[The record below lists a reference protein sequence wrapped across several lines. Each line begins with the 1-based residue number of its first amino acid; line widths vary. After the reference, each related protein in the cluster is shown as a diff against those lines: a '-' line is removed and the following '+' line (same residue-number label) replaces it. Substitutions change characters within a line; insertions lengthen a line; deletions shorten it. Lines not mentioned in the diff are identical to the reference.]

1 MTMKAAMS
9 ARVSRVRTAAS
20 VTYASIVRE
29 ILRTVMN
36 TTSARSESSRRR
48 IGSVL
53 FAPGDDPRKLGK
65 AIAAAATLAIADL
78 EDAVAEPAKAAARDV
93 VAAELA
99 RRAPDGGRCAVRINA
114 LDTPFAG
121 DDLAMASAA
130 GADAIV
136 VPKARA
142 SSLRALDTG
151 SLPPIIAIVET
162 ATGLQE
168 SAEIAT
174 APGVW
179 ALLLGAVDLGVELRL
194 TPRADGLELLF
205 ARSKLVLDSA
215 AAQIA
220 PPIDVVHVDIAAD
233 AALRAESEL
242 ARSLGFGG
250 KACIHPRQVPI
261 VERAF
266 APTADELERARRVV
280 DAYAAAAAR
289 GEGVVRVDGAMVD
302 RPVYERAL
310 DIVGEQLEPTVP

>member
-1 MTMKAAMS
+1 MNMAT
-9 ARVSRVRTAAS
+9 ARPVFPP
-20 VTYASIVRE
+20 
-29 ILRTVMN
+29 
-36 TTSARSESSRRR
+36 RR

-65 AIAAAATLAIADL
+65 AIGAGATLAIADL
-78 EDAVAEPAKAAARDV
+78 EDAVAEPAKAAARDA
-93 VAAELA
+93 VAAALA
-99 RRAPDGGRCAVRINA
+99 GRAPGAGRCAVRINA
-114 LDTPFAG
+114 IDTPFAG
-121 DDLAMASAA
+121 DDLAMAASA

-142 SSLRALDTG
+142 ASLRTLDAAA
-151 SLPPIIAIVET
+151 LPPIIAIVET
-162 ATGLQE
+162 AAGLQE
-168 SAEIAT
+168 SAEVAT

-179 ALLLGAVDLGVELRL
+179 ALLLGAVDLAVELRV

-215 AAQIA
+215 AAEIS
-220 PPIDVVHVDIAAD
+220 PPIDIVHVEIAD
-233 AALRAESEL
+233 GDALRAESEL

-280 DAYAAAAAR
+280 SAYEAAAAR

-302 RPVYERAL
+302 LPVYERAR
-310 DIVGEQLEPTVP
+310 DIVGDQDQPGIP

>member
-1 MTMKAAMS
+1 MNMAA
-9 ARVSRVRTAAS
+9 
-20 VTYASIVRE
+20 
-29 ILRTVMN
+29 
-36 TTSARSESSRRR
+36 ARSAFSPRR

-53 FAPGDDPRKLGK
+53 FTPGDDPRKLGK
-65 AIAAAATLAIADL
+65 AIGAGATFAIADL

-93 VAAELA
+93 VAAALTGRPA
-99 RRAPDGGRCAVRINA
+99 AAGRCAVRINA

-121 DDLAMASAA
+121 DDLAMASSA
-130 GADAIV
+130 GADALV

-142 SSLRALDTG
+142 ASLRTLDAAA
-151 SLPPIIAIVET
+151 LPPIIAIVET
-162 ATGLQE
+162 AAGLQE

-179 ALLLGAVDLGVELRL
+179 ALLLGAVDLTVELRL

-205 ARSKLVLDSA
+205 ARSKLVVDSA
-215 AAQIA
+215 AAQIS
-220 PPIDVVHVDIAAD
+220 PPIDIVHVDIAD
-233 AALRAESEL
+233 VAALRAQAEL

-266 APTADELERARRVV
+266 APTTEELDRARRVV
-280 DAYAAAAAR
+280 SAYEAATAR

-302 RPVYERAL
+302 RPVYERAR
-310 DIVGEQLEPTVP
+310 DIVGERNELGIA

>member
-1 MTMKAAMS
+1 MTMTN
-9 ARVSRVRTAAS
+9 ARA
-20 VTYASIVRE
+20 
-29 ILRTVMN
+29 
-36 TTSARSESSRRR
+36 ESPPRR

-65 AIAAAATLAIADL
+65 AVDAGATLAIADL

-93 VAAELA
+93 VAAVLTG
-99 RRAPDGGRCAVRINA
+99 RASAAGRCAVRINA

-142 SSLRALDTG
+142 SSLRDLDVAG
-151 SLPPIIAIVET
+151 LPPIIAIVET
-162 ATGLQE
+162 AAGLQE

-194 TPRADGLELLF
+194 TPRPDGLELLF
-205 ARSKLVLDSA
+205 ARSKLVVDSA

-220 PPIDVVHVDIAAD
+220 PPIDVVHVDIADGD
-233 AALRAESEL
+233 ALLTESEL

-280 DAYAAAAAR
+280 SAYEDARAR
-289 GEGVVRVDGAMVD
+289 GEGVIRVDGAMVD
-302 RPVYERAL
+302 LPVYERAL
-310 DIVGEQLEPTVP
+310 DIVAEQLEPGLP

>member
-1 MTMKAAMS
+1 
-9 ARVSRVRTAAS
+9 
-20 VTYASIVRE
+20 
-29 ILRTVMN
+29 MN
-36 TTSARSESSRRR
+36 VASARSHSSRPR

-53 FAPGDDPRKLGK
+53 FAPGDDQRKLGK
-65 AIAAAATLAIADL
+65 AIDAGATLAIADL
-78 EDAVAEPAKAAARDV
+78 EDAVAESAKAAARDV
-93 VAAELA
+93 VAAALTG
-99 RRAPDGGRCAVRINA
+99 RAPVAGRCAVRINA

-121 DDLAMASAA
+121 DDLAMAASA

-142 SSLRALDTG
+142 SSLRTLDAAT
-151 SLPPIIAIVET
+151 LPPIIAIVET
-162 ATGLQE
+162 AVGLQE

-179 ALLLGAVDLGVELRL
+179 ALLLGAVDLAVELRL

-220 PPIDVVHVDIAAD
+220 APIDIVHVDIAD
-233 AALRAESEL
+233 DDALRAESEL

-280 DAYAAAAAR
+280 DAYEAAAAR

-302 RPVYERAL
+302 LPVYERAR
-310 DIVGEQLEPTVP
+310 DIIRDSPAPRVA

>member
-1 MTMKAAMS
+1 MTM
-9 ARVSRVRTAAS
+9 
-20 VTYASIVRE
+20 
-29 ILRTVMN
+29 
-36 TTSARSESSRRR
+36 TTARSESSPRR

-53 FAPGDDPRKLGK
+53 FAPGDDPRKLVK
-65 AIAAAATLAIADL
+65 AIDAGATLAIADL
-78 EDAVAEPAKAAARDV
+78 EDAVAEAAKAAARDM

-99 RRAPDGGRCAVRINA
+99 ARAPAAGRCAVRINA
-114 LDTPFAG
+114 LDTPFAR
-121 DDLAMASAA
+121 DDLAMAWSA

-142 SSLRALDTG
+142 SSLRELDAAA
-151 SLPPIIAIVET
+151 LPPIIAIVET
-162 ATGLQE
+162 AAGLQE
-168 SAEIAT
+168 SADIAT

-205 ARSKLVLDSA
+205 ARSKLVVDSA

-220 PPIDVVHVDIAAD
+220 PPIDVVHVDIADDD
-233 AALRAESEL
+233 ALAAESEL

-261 VERAF
+261 VERTF

-280 DAYAAAAAR
+280 GAYEAARAR
-289 GEGVVRVDGAMVD
+289 GEGVIRVDGAMVD
-302 RPVYERAL
+302 LPVYERAR
-310 DIVGEQLEPTVP
+310 DIVGERLEPGVP

>member
-1 MTMKAAMS
+1 
-9 ARVSRVRTAAS
+9 
-20 VTYASIVRE
+20 
-29 ILRTVMN
+29 MN
-36 TTSARSESSRRR
+36 MTSARSGSAQSPIR
-48 IGSVL
+48 SVL

-65 AIAAAATLAIADL
+65 AIAAGATLAIADL
-78 EDAVAEPAKAAARDV
+78 EDAVAEPAKATARDV
-93 VAAELA
+93 VAAALA
-99 RRAPDGGRCAVRINA
+99 QRTPTGGRCAVRINA
-114 LDTPFAG
+114 LDSPFAG
-121 DDLAMASAA
+121 DDLAMASWA

-142 SSLRALDTG
+142 SSLRSLDAAA
-151 SLPPIIAIVET
+151 LPPIIAIVET

-194 TPRADGLELLF
+194 MPRADGLELLF
-205 ARSKLVLDSA
+205 ARSKLVVDSA

-220 PPIDVVHVDIAAD
+220 PPIDAVHVDIADAD
-233 AALRAESEL
+233 ALRVESGL

-266 APTADELERARRVV
+266 APSADELERARRVV
-280 DAYAAAAAR
+280 AAYELARTR
-289 GEGVVRVDGAMVD
+289 GEGVVQVDGAMVD
-302 RPVYERAL
+302 LPVYERAR
-310 DIVGEQLEPTVP
+310 DVVGERSEPDAQ

>member
-1 MTMKAAMS
+1 MS
-9 ARVSRVRTAAS
+9 
-20 VTYASIVRE
+20 
-29 ILRTVMN
+29 
-36 TTSARSESSRRR
+36 TTSTRSARRR

-65 AIAAAATLAIADL
+65 AIDAGATLAIADL

-93 VAAELA
+93 VARALA
-99 RRAPDGGRCAVRINA
+99 GRTPAGGRCAVRINA
-114 LDTPFAG
+114 LDTPFAV
-121 DDLAMASAA
+121 DDLAMASSA

-142 SSLRALDTG
+142 GSLRTLDAGT
-151 SLPPIIAIVET
+151 LPPIIAIVET
-162 ATGLQE
+162 AVGLQE

-179 ALLLGAVDLGVELRL
+179 ALLLGAVDLAVELRL

-205 ARSKLVLDSA
+205 ARSKLVVDSA
-215 AAQIA
+215 AARIA
-220 PPIDVVHVDIAAD
+220 APIDIVHVDIAND
-233 AALRAESEL
+233 DALRAESEL

-266 APTADELERARRVV
+266 APTADELARAQRVV
-280 DAYAAAAAR
+280 DGYESAAAR
-289 GEGVVRVDGAMVD
+289 GEGVVRIDGAMVD
-302 RPVYERAL
+302 LPVYERAR
-310 DIVGEQLEPTVP
+310 DIISERGQPGAA

>member
-1 MTMKAAMS
+1 
-9 ARVSRVRTAAS
+9 
-20 VTYASIVRE
+20 
-29 ILRTVMN
+29 MN
-36 TTSARSESSRRR
+36 VASARSDSLRPR

-53 FAPGDDPRKLGK
+53 FAPGDDQRKLGK
-65 AIAAAATLAIADL
+65 AIDAGATLAIADL
-78 EDAVAEPAKAAARDV
+78 EDAVAESAKAAARDV
-93 VAAELA
+93 VAAALTGRPPGA
-99 RRAPDGGRCAVRINA
+99 GRCAVRINA

-121 DDLAMASAA
+121 DDLAMAASA

-136 VPKARA
+136 VPKACA
-142 SSLRALDTG
+142 SSLRTLDAAA
-151 SLPPIIAIVET
+151 LPPIIAIVET
-162 ATGLQE
+162 AVGLQE

-179 ALLLGAVDLGVELRL
+179 ALLLGAVDLAVQLRL

-220 PPIDVVHVDIAAD
+220 APIDIVHVDIAD
-233 AALRAESEL
+233 DDALRAESEL

-266 APTADELERARRVV
+266 APTADELGRARRVV
-280 DAYAAAAAR
+280 EAYEAATAR

-302 RPVYERAL
+302 LPVYERAR
-310 DIVGEQLEPTVP
+310 DIIRDSPAPGVA

>member
-1 MTMKAAMS
+1 MNMAA
-9 ARVSRVRTAAS
+9 
-20 VTYASIVRE
+20 
-29 ILRTVMN
+29 
-36 TTSARSESSRRR
+36 ARSAFSPRR

-65 AIAAAATLAIADL
+65 AIDAGATFAIADL

-93 VAAELA
+93 VAAALTGRPA
-99 RRAPDGGRCAVRINA
+99 AGGRCAVRINA

-121 DDLAMASAA
+121 DDLAMASSA
-130 GADAIV
+130 GADALV

-142 SSLRALDTG
+142 ASLRTLDAAA
-151 SLPPIIAIVET
+151 LPPIIAIVET
-162 ATGLQE
+162 AAGLQE

-179 ALLLGAVDLGVELRL
+179 ALLLGAVDLTVELRL

-205 ARSKLVLDSA
+205 ARSKLVVDSA
-215 AAQIA
+215 AAQIS
-220 PPIDVVHVDIAAD
+220 PPIDIVHVDIAD
-233 AALRAESEL
+233 VAALRAQAEL

-266 APTADELERARRVV
+266 APTTEELDRARRVV
-280 DAYAAAAAR
+280 SAYEAATAR

-302 RPVYERAL
+302 RPVYERAR
-310 DIVGEQLEPTVP
+310 DIVGERNELGIA

>member
-1 MTMKAAMS
+1 
-9 ARVSRVRTAAS
+9 
-20 VTYASIVRE
+20 
-29 ILRTVMN
+29 MN
-36 TTSARSESSRRR
+36 LSSERSESSPRR
-48 IGSVL
+48 IGSAL
-53 FAPGDDPRKLGK
+53 FAPGDDSRKLGK
-65 AIAAAATLAIADL
+65 AIDAGATLVIADL

-93 VAAELA
+93 VAAALGQ
-99 RRAPDGGRCAVRINA
+99 RAPAGGRCAVRINA
-114 LDTPFAG
+114 LDSPFAG
-121 DDLAMASAA
+121 DDLAMASSA

-142 SSLRALDTG
+142 LSLRALDATA
-151 SLPPIIAIVET
+151 LPPIIAIVET
-162 ATGLQE
+162 AAGLQE

-205 ARSKLVLDSA
+205 ARSKLVVDSA

-220 PPIDVVHVDIAAD
+220 PPIDAVHVDIADGD
-233 AALRAESEL
+233 ALQAESEL

-266 APTADELERARRVV
+266 APTADELDRARRVV
-280 DAYAAAAAR
+280 DAYERARAR
-289 GEGVVRVDGAMVD
+289 GEGVVRVDGTMVD
-302 RPVYERAL
+302 LPVYQRAL
-310 DIVGEQLEPTVP
+310 DIVADRLEPRGAISAPGSDAVSTSG

>member
-1 MTMKAAMS
+1 MNMAA
-9 ARVSRVRTAAS
+9 
-20 VTYASIVRE
+20 
-29 ILRTVMN
+29 
-36 TTSARSESSRRR
+36 ARSAFSPRR

-65 AIAAAATLAIADL
+65 AIDAGATFAIADL

-93 VAAELA
+93 VAAAL
-99 RRAPDGGRCAVRINA
+99 RRPAAGGRCAVRINA

-121 DDLAMASAA
+121 DDLAMASSA
-130 GADAIV
+130 GADALV

-142 SSLRALDTG
+142 ASLRTLDAAA
-151 SLPPIIAIVET
+151 LPPIIAIVET
-162 ATGLQE
+162 AAGLQE
-168 SAEIAT
+168 SAEVAT

-179 ALLLGAVDLGVELRL
+179 ALLLGAVDLKVELRL

-205 ARSKLVLDSA
+205 ARSKLVVDSA
-215 AAQIA
+215 AAQIS
-220 PPIDVVHVDIAAD
+220 PPIDIVHVDIAD
-233 AALRAESEL
+233 VAALRAQAEL

-266 APTADELERARRVV
+266 APTTEELDRARRVV
-280 DAYAAAAAR
+280 SAYEAATAR

-302 RPVYERAL
+302 RPVYERAR
-310 DIVGEQLEPTVP
+310 DIVGERNELGIA

>member
-1 MTMKAAMS
+1 MNL
-9 ARVSRVRTAAS
+9 TAP
-20 VTYASIVRE
+20 
-29 ILRTVMN
+29 
-36 TTSARSESSRRR
+36 RSESSPRR
-48 IGSVL
+48 IGSAL
-53 FAPGDDPRKLGK
+53 FAPGDDSRKLGK
-65 AIAAAATLAIADL
+65 AIGAGATLVIADL
-78 EDAVAEPAKAAARDV
+78 EDAVAEPAKAAARDL
-93 VAAELA
+93 VAAALA
-99 RRAPDGGRCAVRINA
+99 QRAPGGGRCAVRINA
-114 LDTPFAG
+114 LDSPFAG
-121 DDLAMASAA
+121 DDLAMVSSA

-142 SSLRALDTG
+142 SSLRGLNAAA
-151 SLPPIIAIVET
+151 LPPIIAIVET
-162 ATGLQE
+162 AAGLQE

-205 ARSKLVLDSA
+205 ARSKLVVDSA

-220 PPIDVVHVDIAAD
+220 PPIDAVHVDIADGD
-233 AALRAESEL
+233 ALLTESEL

-266 APTADELERARRVV
+266 APTADELDRARRVV
-280 DAYAAAAAR
+280 DAYERARAR

-302 RPVYERAL
+302 LPVYQRAL
-310 DIVGEQLEPTVP
+310 DIVADRLEPGGAISAPGSAAASPSG

>member
-1 MTMKAAMS
+1 MNMTD
-9 ARVSRVRTAAS
+9 
-20 VTYASIVRE
+20 
-29 ILRTVMN
+29 
-36 TTSARSESSRRR
+36 ARSDRAPRR
-48 IGSVL
+48 IGSAL

-65 AIAAAATLAIADL
+65 AIGAGATLAIADL
-78 EDAVAEPAKAAARDV
+78 EDAVAEPAKGAARDV

-99 RRAPDGGRCAVRINA
+99 RRAPGAGRCAVRINA

-121 DDLAMASAA
+121 DDLAMAASAD
-130 GADAIV
+130 ADAIV

-142 SSLRALDTG
+142 SSLRMLDVAA
-151 SLPPIIAIVET
+151 LPPIIAIVET
-162 ATGLQE
+162 AAGLQE

-194 TPRADGLELLF
+194 TSRADGLELLF

-215 AAQIA
+215 AARIA

-233 AALRAESEL
+233 DALRAESEL

-266 APTADELERARRVV
+266 APTVAELECARRVV
-280 DAYAAAAAR
+280 GAYEAAAAR
-289 GEGVVRVDGAMVD
+289 GQGVVRVDGAMVD

-310 DIVGEQLEPTVP
+310 DIVGDQLEPGVT